1 MSANKVRKRIALFPR
16 PRNYSRVAVV
26 VVFLLPTPCQIPV
39 FIHCSIAVV
48 PMVLLIP
55 QKAISASPSLTRV
68 SRQVGQ
74 RGYM

>member
-1 MSANKVRKRIALFPR
+1 
-16 PRNYSRVAVV
+16 VAVV
-26 VVFLLPTPCQIPV
+26 VVFLLLTPCQIPV